1 MAIRVFLADD
11 NALFRDGVAQLLQS
25 DGRFEVV
32 GQASTGEEAVAG
44 VSEQRPDLI
53 LMDLRMPG
61 MSGVEAIKRIRAQ
74 NPEVPIG
81 VLTIFE
87 TPEYVQAA
95 LDAGANGYV
104 AKDATPADLS
114 DAAIALVQG
123 KRQLVVPSYMDADGA
138 AAPKSSKVLSRLTPR
153 ELDVLR
159 ALCTRASNE
168 VIARTLGISPK
179 TLRNHIS
186 NVYQK
191 LNIHDRA
198 QAVIVAVRED
208 LVGVDARN

>member
-1 MAIRVFLADD
+1 MTIRVFLADD
-11 NALFRDGVAQLLQS
+11 NALFRDGLAQLLHG

-32 GQASTGEEAVAG
+32 GQVSTGEEAVAA
-44 VSEQRPDLI
+44 VKERRPDLI

-61 MSGVEAIKRIRAQ
+61 MSGVEAIRRIRAQ
-74 NPEVPIG
+74 DPEVPIG

-87 TPEYVQAA
+87 TPEYVQLA
-95 LDAGANGYV
+95 LDAGANGFV

-114 DAAIALVQG
+114 EAAIALAHGTQQV
-123 KRQLVVPSYMDADGA
+123 VVPSYPQADESA
-138 AAPKSSKVLSRLTPR
+138 PPKSSKVLSRLTAR

-159 ALCTRASNE
+159 ALCTRANNE
-168 VIARTLGISPK
+168 AIARNLGISQK

-186 NVYQK
+186 NIYHK

-198 QAVIVAVRED
+198 QAVLIAVQEE
-208 LVGVDARN
+208 LVGVDARS

>member
-32 GQASTGEEAVAG
+32 GQASTGEEAVAA
-44 VSEQRPDLI
+44 VSQHRPDLI

-74 NPEVPIG
+74 NPELPIG
-81 VLTIFE
+81 VLTMFE
-87 TPEYVQAA
+87 SPDYVQQA
-95 LDAGANGYV
+95 LNAGANGYV

-114 DAAIALVQG
+114 DAAIALAQG
-123 KRQLVVPSYMDADGA
+123 KRQLVVPSYTDADE
-138 AAPKSSKVLSRLTPR
+138 AAPKSSQLLSRLTPR

-159 ALCTRASNE
+159 ALCTRSSNE
-168 VIARTLGISPK
+168 VIARNLGISPK

-186 NVYQK
+186 NVYHK
-191 LNIHDRA
+191 LDIHDRA

>member
-1 MAIRVFLADD
+1 MRIRVFLADD

-32 GQASTGEEAVAG
+32 GQASTGDEAVAA
-44 VSEQRPDLI
+44 VSECRPELI

-61 MSGVEAIKRIRAQ
+61 MSGVEAIKRIRARD
-74 NPEVPIG
+74 PEVPIG

-87 TPEYVQAA
+87 SPEYVQQA

-114 DAAIALVQG
+114 DAAIALAHG
-123 KRQLVVPSYMDADGA
+123 KRQLVVPSYTDADEA
-138 AAPKSSKVLSRLTPR
+138 AAPKSSKLLSRLTPR

-168 VIARTLGISPK
+168 AIARNLGISQK

-186 NVYQK
+186 NVYRK
-191 LNIHDRA
+191 LDIHDRA
-198 QAVIVAVRED
+198 QAVIIALRED
-208 LVGVDARN
+208 LVGVDSRS

>member
-1 MAIRVFLADD
+1 MTIRVFLADD

-32 GQASTGEEAVAG
+32 GQASTGEEAVAA
-44 VSEQRPDLI
+44 VREHRPDLI

-74 NPEVPIG
+74 DPELPIG

-87 TPEYVQAA
+87 SPEYVQQA
-95 LDAGANGYV
+95 LDAGASGYV
-104 AKDATPADLS
+104 AKDATPADLA
-114 DAAIALVQG
+114 DAAIALAHG
-123 KRQLVVPSYMDADGA
+123 KRQLVVPSYTNADEA
-138 AAPKSSKVLSRLTPR
+138 AAPKSSKLLSRLTPR

-159 ALCTRASNE
+159 ALCTRSSNE
-168 VIARTLGISPK
+168 VIARNLGISPK

-186 NVYQK
+186 NVYHK

-208 LVGVDARN
+208 LVEVASRN

>member
-32 GQASTGEEAVAG
+32 GQASTGEEAVAA
-44 VSEQRPDLI
+44 VSQHRPDLI

-74 NPEVPIG
+74 NPELPIG
-81 VLTIFE
+81 VLTMFE
-87 TPEYVQAA
+87 SPDYVQQA
-95 LDAGANGYV
+95 LNAGANGYV

-114 DAAIALVQG
+114 DAAIALAQG
-123 KRQLVVPSYMDADGA
+123 KRQLVVPSYTDADE
-138 AAPKSSKVLSRLTPR
+138 AAPKSSQLLSRLTPR
-153 ELDVLR
+153 EVDVLR
-159 ALCTRASNE
+159 ALCTRSSNE
-168 VIARTLGISPK
+168 VIARNLGISPK

-186 NVYQK
+186 NVYHK
-191 LNIHDRA
+191 LDIHDRA

>member
-11 NALFRDGVAQLLQS
+11 NALFRDGLAQLLQS

-32 GQASTGEEAVAG
+32 GQASTGEEAVTA
-44 VSEQRPDLI
+44 VNERRPDLI

-61 MSGVEAIKRIRAQ
+61 MSGVEAIKRIRAADR
-74 NPEVPIG
+74 EVPIG

-87 TPEYVQAA
+87 SPEYVQAA
-95 LDAGANGYV
+95 LDAGASGYV

-114 DAAIALVQG
+114 EAAIALVEG
-123 KRQLVVPSYMDADGA
+123 KRHLVVPSFPADES
-138 AAPKSSKVLSRLTPR
+138 APAKFSQLLSRLTAR
-153 ELDVLR
+153 ELDVMR
-159 ALCTRASNE
+159 ALCTRASNDA
-168 VIARTLGISPK
+168 IARNLGISQK

-186 NVYQK
+186 NVYRK

-198 QAVIVAVRED
+198 QAVIIAVRED
-208 LVGVDARN
+208 LVGVDSRN

>member
-32 GQASTGEEAVAG
+32 GQASTGEEAVAA
-44 VSEQRPDLI
+44 VSQHRPDLI

-74 NPEVPIG
+74 NPELPIG
-81 VLTIFE
+81 VLTMFE
-87 TPEYVQAA
+87 SPDYVQQA
-95 LDAGANGYV
+95 LNAGANGYV

-114 DAAIALVQG
+114 DAAIALAQG
-123 KRQLVVPSYMDADGA
+123 KRQLVVPSYTDADE
-138 AAPKSSKVLSRLTPR
+138 AAPKSSKLLSRLTPR

-159 ALCTRASNE
+159 ALCTRSSNE
-168 VIARTLGISPK
+168 VIARNLGISPK

-186 NVYQK
+186 NVYHK
-191 LNIHDRA
+191 LDIHDRA